1 MTARKRSAPQSDRLL
16 AKLDRLEAPLIYV
29 WGWPGSGQE
38 AWIAD
43 LLAGDP
49 RSRGLAWGELADEEA
64 RQAAL
69 ASVQE
74 ARTLLVYGEWRPAEM
89 ANFLRWLKPEQ
100 RLVVVG
106 GERPVQGA
114 VPSAVIPPQE
124 LLLTEAEVAK
134 LILRETG
141 ARAGRE
147 TVRSLLQATDG
158 WYRPLCLALEATG
171 GAGLAGATAAG
182 LLELP
187 ALRLFLRHEVLGAL
201 PKEVQARLLDDP
213 EGQGLARAMELGLWV
228 EGESRDRLPA
238 LLSALLDRER
248 RRRPRLAAP
257 ATPFAPVQGTP
268 VGYRVALLGDPSV
281 HLVQGETL
289 APVECKLR
297 RSLQILAYLAS
308 SPGLSVGREEL
319 IEAIWSDASEETIER
334 NFHPTLSYLR
344 RDLETPSVGPVPSP
358 LLYRAGVYRLNP
370 EISWEIDVDRFSR
383 LLEDGRAQQKAGR
396 DEAAAAAF
404 REAWKL
410 YRGPFLAGHYEGWV
424 TARREPFQRQYIE
437 MLRDLG
443 DLSLRLGNPEAATDA
458 YRAVLLE
465 DPLQERVHLAVMR
478 LYAHQGRRDL
488 VRRQYDRLRTLLHEE
503 LGVEPLPETSAEFH
517 RLMV

>member
-1 MTARKRSAPQSDRLL
+1 MTARPPSAPQSDRLL
-16 AKLDRLEAPLIYV
+16 ARIDRLEAPLIYV
-29 WGWPGSGQE
+29 WGWPGSGQD
-38 AWIAD
+38 AWVAD
-43 LLAGDP
+43 FLAADP
-49 RSRGLAWGELADEEA
+49 QARGLAWGELADEA
-64 RQAAL
+64 TRQAAL
-69 ASVQE
+69 AAAGG

-89 ANFLRWLKPEQ
+89 ADFLRWLKPDQ

-106 GERPVQGA
+106 SERPAPGA

-124 LLLTEAEVAK
+124 LLLTEAEVAQ
-134 LILRETG
+134 LALRITG
-141 ARAGRE
+141 TRAGRE
-147 TVRSLLQATDG
+147 TVRALLQATDG
-158 WYRPLCLALEATG
+158 WYRPLALALEATG

-201 PKEVQARLLDDP
+201 PKDVQARLLDDP
-213 EGQGLARAMELGLWV
+213 DGQGLARALEIGLWV
-228 EGESRDRLPA
+228 EGEARDRLPA
-238 LLSALLDRER
+238 LLTALLERER
-248 RRRPRLAAP
+248 RRRPRPAPASAAAP
-257 ATPFAPVQGTP
+257 ASGKAA
-268 VGYRVALLGDPSV
+268 VGYRLALLGDPSV
-281 HLVQGETL
+281 QLVQGDKV

-308 SPGLSVGREEL
+308 SPGMAVGREEL

-344 RDLETPSVGPVPSP
+344 RDLEAPGTGPVPSS

-370 EISWEIDVDRFSR
+370 EISWEVDVDRFSR
-383 LLEDGRAQQKAGR
+383 LLEEGRAQQKAGR
-396 DEAAAAAF
+396 DEVAAAAF
-404 REAWKL
+404 GEAWKL

-488 VRRQYDRLRTLLHEE
+488 VRRQYDRLCTLLRDE
-503 LGVEPLPETSAEFH
+503 LGVEPLPETSAEYH